1 MKHFFAIVIPNE
13 SGKTKDAKMKLSNFN
28 STSFSKSKLKT
39 SSTFLDQDTQLVLVK
54 EFKNKKAAHD
64 YYLAF
69 KVNKK
74 QVKSLNDAYSYFV
87 ITNKNYASLMIEKS
101 LSDYLAFFKKN
112 YAK

>member
-1 MKHFFAIVIPNE
+1 MVIPNE

-39 SSTFLDQDTQLVLVK
+39 TSTFLDSDTQVVLVK

-74 QVKSLNDAYSYFV
+74 HVKSLSNAYPYFV
-87 ITNKNYASLMIEKS
+87 ITNKNYASLIIEKS
-101 LSDYLAFFKKN
+101 LDDYLAFFKKH
-112 YAK
+112 YDK